1 MKSKIFLLITSTLI
15 AFGMN
20 AQEDTG
26 KANSAST
33 ESAPCNEDVNIY
45 VPSVKAGNFRD
56 AYPFWKKVYE
66 TCPDGYLSTYA
77 YGVSILEWL
86 ISEETDEAKKDELIE
101 ELMKLYD
108 KRLQYFG
115 DNQRYGKDWII
126 AQKAMKYNLHK
137 GEKTDYTVIYQWLGE
152 IINEFGEKVYQPSIS
167 LYMFASFNILQSDI
181 EQYKARYVEDY
192 LKCSALI
199 EAQIAATTDPKD
211 KENGMAYKAEIEK
224 TFSFSGAAD
233 CEILQSIY
241 GPKIEANKDNI
252 DFLKETLSLLHRM
265 DCQESD
271 AYFAASEYAHVIA
284 PTPES
289 AQGLG
294 HKAYKEKD
302 NETAERYYNQAI
314 ELTDDPDMK
323 GILYYNLAI
332 MAFNQNNWIKA
343 KQLSLKCLA
352 EKPNHGNAY
361 ILIGKTYVQN
371 ASNYVTDDPVLSQC
385 VYIAAVDKF
394 ERARQVDQSVADEA
408 RKLINTYSPYFPSSG
423 DIFMHPGIKEG
434 ENYSIG
440 GWIGETVKVR
450 PAK

>member
-1 MKSKIFLLITSTLI
+1 MKSKIFLLITSAIIT
-15 AFGMN
+15 FGMN

-26 KANSAST
+26 KANGTGADT
-33 ESAPCNEDVNIY
+33 PCNEDVNIY
-45 VPSVKAGNFRD
+45 VPHAKAGNFKD

-66 TCPDGYLSTYA
+66 TCPSNYLSTYVS
-77 YGVSILEWL
+77 GVNILEWL

-108 KRLQYFG
+108 NRLQYFG

-126 AQKAMKYNLHK
+126 GQKALKYNQHK

-152 IINEFGEKVYQPSIS
+152 IINEFGDKVYQPSIS
-167 LYMFASFNILQSDI
+167 LYMFASYNILQSDM
-181 EQYKARYVEDY
+181 EQNKAKYIEDY
-192 LKCSALI
+192 LKCSSLLD
-199 EAQIAATTDPKD
+199 AQIAAADDDKA
-211 KENGMAYKAEIEK
+211 KENGLAYKAEIDRN
-224 TFSFSGAAD
+224 FSFSGAAD
-233 CEILQSIY
+233 CEILQKIY
-241 GPKIEANKDNI
+241 GTKIEENKDNI
-252 DFLKETLSLLHRM
+252 DFLKETLVLLRRM

-271 AYFAASEYAHVIA
+271 AYLAASEYAHKIA

-332 MAFNQNNWIKA
+332 MAFNQNNLIKA

-361 ILIGKTYVQN
+361 ILIGKSYAQVAN
-371 ASNYVTDDPVLSQC
+371 NYVPDDPVLSQC
-385 VYIAAVDKF
+385 VYIAVVDKF
-394 ERARQVDQSVADEA
+394 ERARQVDPSVADEA
-408 RKLINTYSPYFPSSG
+408 RKLINTYSQYFPSSG
-423 DIFMHPGIKEG
+423 DIFMHPSIKEG
-434 ENYSIG
+434 ENYTIG
-440 GWIGETVKVR
+440 GWIGETIKVR
-450 PAK
+450 AAK